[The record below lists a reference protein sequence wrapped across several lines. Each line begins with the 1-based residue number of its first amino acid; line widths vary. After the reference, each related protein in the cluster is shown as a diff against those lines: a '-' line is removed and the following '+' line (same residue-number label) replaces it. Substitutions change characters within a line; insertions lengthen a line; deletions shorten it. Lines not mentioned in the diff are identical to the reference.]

1 MEQENVELR
10 KKVASILTYDGTQL
24 WVCCNKCCGVSMV
37 LNENTIIRFP
47 VKHNHAEIEET
58 PEVRKLIQK
67 VCQETKI
74 DLLKP
79 VTHICQQYLKV
90 CKM

>member
-1 MEQENVELR
+1 
-10 KKVASILTYDGTQL
+10 
-24 WVCCNKCCGVSMV
+24 MV
-37 LNENTIIRFP
+37 LNKNTIIRFP

-67 VCQETKI
+67 VCQETKT

-79 VTHICQQYLKV
+79 VTHIYQQYLKV
-90 CKM
+90 YVRCDLHLFLLFLLYID